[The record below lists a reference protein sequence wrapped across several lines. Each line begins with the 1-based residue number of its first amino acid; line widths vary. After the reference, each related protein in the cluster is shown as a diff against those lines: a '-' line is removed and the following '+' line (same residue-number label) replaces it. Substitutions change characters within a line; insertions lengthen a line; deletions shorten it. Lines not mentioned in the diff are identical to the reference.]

1 MIIDDDAD
9 VPRIRAGEQ
18 DGSYPRPQLMRERW
32 VDLGGAWGFDF
43 DDDDRGRDE
52 LWQQRPRLS
61 RSIRV
66 PFPPES
72 PDSGINDTAPH
83 RVIWYQR
90 DIDADQIAAAGHDG
104 TSARL
109 MLQFGAVDY
118 RCEVWLNGCL
128 LGRHEGGHTPFS
140 FDVTTALDADR
151 SAQSLVVRAE
161 DDPLDVAQPRGKQD
175 WQRQPH
181 GIWYHRT
188 TGIWQPVWL
197 EAVPVVS
204 VQRLHWLPNVPG
216 GELAVSVGLS
226 RTPAPGST
234 LDVSLWFNGVV
245 HGRLTVP
252 VESDRIEAKV
262 PLPQLANGQGYE
274 NYLWSPEHP
283 RLLDARVTLDSG
295 GSGGAG
301 GESGTQDTVYSYVG
315 LRSAAVEHGR
325 FLLNDRPYYV
335 RSVLSQGYWPASHLA
350 SPSADALRD
359 EARLIKDLGFNAA
372 RVHQKM
378 EDPRFLYWADR
389 LGLLIWGEAP
399 GTFEFSTT
407 AMTRTITEWTAV
419 LERDLSH
426 PCIVTW
432 VPLNESW
439 GVQHIA
445 HDRRMQAYARALFQL
460 TKAIDPSRPVVSNDG
475 WELLETDIFS
485 IHDYE
490 SSGEV
495 MRARYGDRA
504 SVDRLLDGIGPAGR
518 RIRLTDDRNSAEP
531 DRGQPVM
538 LTEFGGVQYSPGEA
552 EEDAWGYSRATSAED
567 FERRLRELFDAVRS
581 SNVLAGF
588 CYTQLTDTLQ
598 EANGLADEHRVPKIP
613 VETLRAIV
621 TGE

>member
-1 MIIDDDAD
+1 MTTERTIDDDVAG
-9 VPRIRAGEQ
+9 PRIRATAQ

-32 VDLGGAWGFDF
+32 VDLGGAWGFDV

-52 LWQQRPRLS
+52 NWQRTARLS

-72 PDSGINDTAPH
+72 PDSGIYDTEPH
-83 RVIWYQR
+83 RVVWYQR
-90 DIDADQIAAAGHDG
+90 DIDASQVAAAGHEAG
-104 TSARL
+104 STRL
-109 MLQFGAVDY
+109 MLHFGAVDY
-118 RCEVWLNGCL
+118 RSEVWLNGCL

-140 FDVTTALDADR
+140 FDITTALDTNR
-151 SAQSLVVRAE
+151 PVQSLVVRAE

-175 WQRQPH
+175 WQRHPH

-197 EAVPVVS
+197 EAVAPVS
-204 VQRLHWLPNVPG
+204 VQRLHWVPNVPG

-234 LDVSLWFNGVV
+234 LHVSLWLDGVT

-252 VESDRIEAKV
+252 AESDRIEAKI
-262 PLPQLANGQGYE
+262 PLPHLANGQGYE
-274 NYLWSPEHP
+274 NHLWSPEHP

-295 GSGGAG
+295 DSGSG
-301 GESGTQDTVYSYVG
+301 ERDTVYSYVG

-335 RSVLSQGYWPASHLA
+335 RSVLSQGYWPTSHLA

-378 EDPRFLYWADR
+378 EDPRFLYWADT

-399 GTFEFSTT
+399 GAFEFSTT
-407 AMTRTITEWTAV
+407 AMTRTIAEWTAV

-445 HDRRMQAYARALFQL
+445 HDARIQAYARSLFEL

-475 WELLETDIFS
+475 WEHLESDIWS

-495 MRARYGDRA
+495 MRARYGDRE
-504 SVDRLLDGIGPAGR
+504 SVDRLLNGIGPAGR
-518 RIRLTDDRNSAEP
+518 RIRLSAEP

-567 FERRLRELFDAVRS
+567 FERRLRELFDAVRAS
-581 SNVLAGF
+581 DVLAGF

-598 EANGLADEHRVPKIP
+598 EANGLADEHRVPKLAA
-613 VETLRAIV
+613 ETLRAIV
-621 TGE
+621 TGD